1 MTIRDLLREQS
12 TTRQLDIL
20 MRADRLFADRLA
32 DRQGRYYGGPIT
44 SEEARALDPERQIQD
59 EAQGA
64 S

>member
-1 MTIRDLLREQS
+1 
-12 TTRQLDIL
+12 